1 MRLSLL
7 QQLQLLL
14 LLIIQNK
21 REENNNNNEMK
32 TKVKFYLMEQ
42 QRNLLIELKRTE

>member
-21 REENNNNNEMK
+21 REENNNNKMK